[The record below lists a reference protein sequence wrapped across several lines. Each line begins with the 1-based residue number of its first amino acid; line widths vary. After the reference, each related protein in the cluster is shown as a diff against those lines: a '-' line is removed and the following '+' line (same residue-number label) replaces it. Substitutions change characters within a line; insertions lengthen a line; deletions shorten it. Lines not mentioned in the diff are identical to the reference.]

1 MRLVQILRFPTEYTR
16 HLYLKHPQL
25 ASLPYLDQL
34 NTLIQD
40 RYLASQLYAE
50 ELRAIGADAH
60 ILIANCEPLQRAWAH
75 ENDMPTENASWLS
88 IILAAQVTRI
98 RPDVLFI
105 TDPCAIDSRF
115 VRLLPIKPTFV
126 VGLRAGMI
134 PAWTDFTAFDLML
147 SGEQFSK
154 ELPLAHGATAS
165 EHISAGFASRFI
177 SFTSP
182 RDANLELLCVGG
194 GEGDLPLLEQLGF
207 YANATR
213 EFTPTFIDTPPTS
226 LTCEWISRYAQS
238 SLWGIELYKVLRQ
251 TKVAITNIPSF
262 GSSATSEI
270 SWFDVTGCGAML
282 LTEDN
287 ALVGRYF
294 DVGGEVE
301 TYSSFD
307 ELTEKIRFYNSH
319 AAEREEIA
327 RRGQARCLR
336 EHSLARRTEE
346 LLEIL
351 QRHVSS
357 LGLSPREDSPPP
369 PHTLV
374 SRSIEQI
381 RTGRIEESY
390 KSALKALKHY
400 PQERFV
406 HYMLG
411 LNLLK
416 MERVQEARDALTTEV
431 SLHPD
436 AQEAWELLSSLAKMS
451 PEESLPT

>member
-1 MRLVQILRFPTEYTR
+1 MYATR
-16 HLYLKHPQL
+16 PQL

-40 RYLASQLYAE
+40 RYLGSQLYAE

-75 ENDMPTENASWLS
+75 ENDISSKGASWLS
-88 IILAAQVTRI
+88 MVLVAQVTRI
-98 RPDVLFI
+98 RPDVLLI
-105 TDPCAIDSRF
+105 TDPCSIDSRF

-126 VGLRAGMI
+126 VGLRTGMI
-134 PAWTDFTAFDLML
+134 PAWADFTAFDLIL

-165 EHISAGFASRFI
+165 EHIAAGFASRFI
-177 SFTSP
+177 SFNSL
-182 RDANLELLCVGG
+182 RDANLELVCVGG
-194 GEGDLPLLEQLGF
+194 NERDVPLLEQLSF

-226 LTCEWISRYAQS
+226 LSCAWVARHAQS
-238 SLWGIELYKVLRQ
+238 SLWGMALYNTLHQ
-251 TKVAITNIPSF
+251 TKLAITNIPSF
-262 GSSATSEI
+262 GSTMTSEI
-270 SWFDVTGCGAML
+270 SWFEVTGCGAML
-282 LTEDN
+282 LTEEN

-301 TYSSFD
+301 TYSCFD
-307 ELTEKIRFYNSH
+307 ELTEKVRYYSAH

-327 RRGQARCLR
+327 RRGHARCLR
-336 EHSLARRTEE
+336 EHSLGRRTEE

-369 PHTLV
+369 PNTLV

-436 AQEAWELLSSLAKMS
+436 AQEARELLRSLAKMS
-451 PEESLPT
+451 PGESLLT